1 MWQLR
6 QKTFN
11 SGNINT
17 ILTQFSHNMS
27 TLRVS
32 IGCRQGVGGCRH
44 LALDKNDSK
53 LSASERSNFKGK
65 VRQFIKFVDTFDT
78 LSTPCRHPCDTPP
91 KTLLINSTN
100 AYRGYFTNVDTF
112 PGFFYLQRSKKNN
125 LLSRCRQFKSNYEKK
140 KEKQTF

>member
-11 SGNINT
+11 RGNMNT

-32 IGCRQGVGGCRH
+32 IGCRQGVDRCRH

-53 LSASERSNFKGK
+53 LSASKRNNFKGK
-65 VRQFIKFVDTFDT
+65 VRQFVRFVDTFDT
-78 LSTPCRHPCDTPP
+78 LSTPCRHPYRHPQRA
-91 KTLLINSTN
+91 LLINSIN
-100 AYRGYFTNVDTF
+100 AYRRPQSIVDTISV
-112 PGFFYLQRSKKNN
+112 FF
-125 LLSRCRQFKSNYEKK
+125 
-140 KEKQTF
+140 

>member
-11 SGNINT
+11 SGNMNT

-32 IGCRQGVGGCRH
+32 AGCRQGVGGCRH

-53 LSASERSNFKGK
+53 LSASECSNFKGK
-65 VRQFIKFVDTFDT
+65 VRQFVEFVDTFDT

-91 KTLLINSTN
+91 KALLINSTN

-125 LLSRCRQFKSNYEKK
+125 LLSKCRQFKSNYEKK
-140 KEKQTF
+140 KEK